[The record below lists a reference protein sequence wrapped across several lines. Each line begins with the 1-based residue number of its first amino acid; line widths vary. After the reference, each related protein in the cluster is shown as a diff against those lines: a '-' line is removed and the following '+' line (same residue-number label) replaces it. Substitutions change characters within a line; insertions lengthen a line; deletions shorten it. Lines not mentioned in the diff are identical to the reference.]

1 MGFAM
6 NSYAQVKQPNVVLI
20 FMDDLG
26 FGDFESYGGTGYQT
40 PHTNKMAAEG
50 MRFTHFYVSQPV
62 CSASR
67 AALLTGSYSNRV
79 GISGALMP
87 WSTRALNPTEETIAE
102 VLKKKGYRTGMVGK
116 WHLGDQRAHL
126 PLQQGFDEYYGLPY
140 SNDMWPMGYDGQ
152 PAGPAYKQINPN
164 KLKHPLLPLMEG
176 NERIGYIKNMQ
187 DQATLTTNY
196 TNRAVKFIEENR
208 DSPFFLYV
216 AHSMP
221 HVPLA
226 VSDKFKG
233 KSETGLYGDVMME
246 LDWSVGEILNILRKL
261 KLDDN
266 TLVILTSDNGPWL
279 SFGNHG
285 GNAGG
290 LREGKG
296 SAWEGGM
303 RVPCIMQWKNV
314 IPAGTIC
321 NKLASTIDLLPTIAK
336 FANAQLPSKKID
348 GVDISSLLKNESG
361 ANPREHF
368 AYYQGNKLEAIR
380 KGEWKLV
387 FSHSYRSYKK
397 NPPGYDGW
405 PGKQESLTAK
415 YALYNLRSDPGETVD
430 VQEKFP
436 TVVGELNELADQYR
450 ITLGDDLRHMEG
462 TERRAHAQVKR

>member
-1 MGFAM
+1 MGFAV
-6 NSYAQVKQPNVVLI
+6 NSFAQVEQPNVVLI
-20 FMDDLG
+20 FMDDMG

-50 MRFTHFYVSQPV
+50 MRFTQFYVSQPV

-67 AALLTGSYSNRV
+67 AALMTGSYSNRV

-87 WSTRALNPTEETIAE
+87 WSTRAMNPTEETIAE

-116 WHLGDQRAHL
+116 WHLGDQKAYL

-140 SNDMWPMGYDGQ
+140 SNDMWPMGYDGK
-152 PAGPAYKQINPN
+152 PAGMEYEQINPN

-176 NERIGYIKNMQ
+176 NERIGYIETMQ

-196 TNRAVKFIEENR
+196 TKRAVKFIEENR
-208 DSPFFLYV
+208 NSPFFLYV

-226 VSDKFKG
+226 VSEKFKG

-246 LDWSVGEILNILRKL
+246 LDWSVGEILNTLERL
-261 KLDDN
+261 KMDDN

-336 FANAQLPSKKID
+336 FAKAQLPSKKID
-348 GVDISSLLKNESG
+348 GVDISSLLKNEAG

-368 AYYQGNKLEAIR
+368 VYYQGNKLEAIR

-387 FSHSYRSYKK
+387 FTHSYRSYKM

-405 PGKQESLTAK
+405 PGKQVALTAD

-430 VQEKFP
+430 VQERFP
-436 TVVGELNELADQYR
+436 IVVGELNALADQYR
-450 ITLGDDLRHMEG
+450 NTLGDDLRNMKG